1 MCSFFLKG
9 LLLYIVNIFFEKETL
24 YCRHY
29 YGSFGEV
36 FGLMCKKYEKNLV
49 A

>member
-24 YCRHY
+24 YCRHN
-29 YGSFGEV
+29 YGF
-36 FGLMCKKYEKNLV
+36 LKKFSG
-49 A
+49 